1 MNNTNDEVVA
11 LAAIPIS
18 ASVVVSFD
26 IELVEVDA
34 AALVGPCVVDDAAL
48 VVVVGPGDGVGP
60 CVVVVVGPVVG
71 VGPCVVVVVGPCVVV
86 GPGDGVGP
94 CVVVVVGA
102 AVEVVVVTV
111 FVSDF
116 AWRFTAP

>member
-1 MNNTNDEVVA
+1 MNNTNDEVA

-18 ASVVVSFD
+18 ASVVVSVD

-60 CVVVVVGPVVG
+60 CVVVVVGAAVE
-71 VGPCVVVVVGPCVVV
+71 
-86 GPGDGVGP
+86 
-94 CVVVVVGA
+94 VVVVGA

-111 FVSDF
+111 FVSDN
-116 AWRFTAP
+116 A

>member
-1 MNNTNDEVVA
+1 MNNTNDEVA

-18 ASVVVSFD
+18 ASVVVSVD

-60 CVVVVVGPVVG
+60 CVVVVVGPVVV
-71 VGPCVVVVVGPCVVV
+71 VGACVVVV
-86 GPGDGVGP
+86 VGP

-111 FVSDF
+111 FVSDN
-116 AWRFTAP
+116 A

>member
-1 MNNTNDEVVA
+1 MNNTNDEVA

-18 ASVVVSFD
+18 VVVR
-26 IELVEVDA
+26 
-34 AALVGPCVVDDAAL
+34 
-48 VVVVGPGDGVGP
+48 PGDVVGP
-60 CVVVVVGPVVG
+60 CVVVGAAVE
-71 VGPCVVVVVGPCVVV
+71 VVVGPAVVV

-111 FVSDF
+111 FVSNNF
-116 AWRFTAP
+116 

>member
-1 MNNTNDEVVA
+1 MNNTNDEVA
-11 LAAIPIS
+11 LAAISSS
-18 ASVVVSFD
+18 ASVVVSVD

-60 CVVVVVGPVVG
+60 CVVVVVGPA
-71 VGPCVVVVVGPCVVV
+71 VVV

>member
-1 MNNTNDEVVA
+1 MNNTNDEVA
-11 LAAIPIS
+11 LAAILS
-18 ASVVVSFD
+18 

-60 CVVVVVGPVVG
+60 CVVVVVGPVVV
-71 VGPCVVVVVGPCVVV
+71 VGACVVVV
-86 GPGDGVGP
+86 VGP

-111 FVSDF
+111 FVSDN
-116 AWRFTAP
+116 A

>member
-1 MNNTNDEVVA
+1 MNNTNDEVA

-18 ASVVVSFD
+18 ASVVVSVD

-60 CVVVVVGPVVG
+60 CVVVVVGPVVV
-71 VGPCVVVVVGPCVVV
+71 VGACVVVVVGPCVVV
-86 GPGDGVGP
+86 
-94 CVVVVVGA
+94 VVGA
-102 AVEVVVVTV
+102 VVGAVVVTV
-111 FVSDF
+111 FVSNNF
-116 AWRFTAP
+116 